1 MTSPSPTWNPD
12 LLAQVAGAGGA
23 LEWLV
28 EVVAP
33 LTLSSG
39 KRGGFY
45 LPARFSTAPYPDSL
59 QTIVRKSVQV
69 SGQSVT
75 PVSWRYNDM
84 TWRFSVAMSDRAT
97 LAQVFRKG
105 QFLRLSVGT
114 PGMLR
119 GDYSPVTSGRV
130 VQVRERNP
138 GQIEVECWGPI
149 SSLASRADTSL
160 GRLSIHETYGVKY
173 IDTTGYTAGDATI
186 TLTNTTGW
194 EFPAGRYVLIKVTPT
209 TGDVFYLRG
218 TAVTATQVTGLDATG
233 SFGTTAVDAVVGD
246 DVQAIW
252 YDQGR
257 PDVFAARVLTST
269 ATSTNGAYDDLPSH
283 WGYGL
288 PAEWVDTADM
298 VAAGIK
304 LFETDSGT
312 FTGRFR
318 AEATLPA
325 DPGAWLTGALATMG
339 AWLSVRM
346 GRITMRGAQDIR
358 SRGAVVYHT
367 GAVIT
372 DADVIPKF
380 TSVDWYTQEQSM
392 EWSSTTVTTAS
403 DSNVA
408 TPGGLYAGTLP
419 ARWGTVTYDSSE
431 YVWGNQTDA
440 RESMN
445 DRLSPWNGFVGETI
459 NVTCRGFRLATLCP
473 GDVVDLASLLVFGRR
488 QQTVLSYGSG
498 LPVMVLAVA
507 VNWTAGTV
515 ALRLAS
521 LPADRNDEWS

>member
-1 MTSPSPTWNPD
+1 MSSPSPTWNAD
-12 LLAQVAGAGGA
+12 LIAQLEGAGGA

-28 EVVAP
+28 DVTGP
-33 LTLSSG
+33 LTTTTG

-45 LPARFSTAPYPDSL
+45 LPARFSTAYYPDSL

-84 TWRFSVAMSDRAT
+84 TWRFSVAMTDRAT

-105 QFLRLSVGT
+105 QHLRLSVGV
-114 PGMLR
+114 PGMGR

-138 GQIEVECWGPI
+138 GQIEVECWGPV

-160 GRLSIHETYGVKY
+160 GRLSIHETYGVKT
-173 IDTTGYTAGDATI
+173 IDSSNYTAGYSTI

-209 TGDVFYLRG
+209 TGEPFYLRG
-218 TAVTATQVTGLDATG
+218 AAVTATQVTGLDSAG
-233 SFGTTAVDAVVGD
+233 SFGTTAVNAAVGD

-257 PDVFAARVLTST
+257 PDVFAARILTST
-269 ATSTNGAYDDLPSH
+269 ATNNNGAYDDLPSH

-298 VAAGIK
+298 VAAGAS
-304 LFETDSGT
+304 LFATASGI
-312 FTGRFR
+312 FTGRF
-318 AEATLPA
+318 AVETLPA
-325 DPGAWLTGALATMG
+325 DPGAWLTGALSTMG

-346 GRITMRGAQDIR
+346 GRITVRGAQDIR
-358 SRGAVVYHT
+358 NRGAVLYHT
-367 GAVIT
+367 GDVIT
-372 DADVIPKF
+372 DADVVPKF
-380 TSVDWYTQEQSM
+380 TSVDWYTQEQSI
-392 EWSSTTVTTAS
+392 EWSSTTTTSATGS
-403 DSNVA
+403 LVA
-408 TPGGLYAGTLP
+408 TPGGLLAGTLP
-419 ARWGTVTYDSSE
+419 ARWGTTTYDSST
-431 YVWGNQTDA
+431 YVWDNESAA
-440 RESMN
+440 RTSIS
-445 DRLSPWNGFVGETI
+445 DRVAPWNGFVGETI
-459 NVTCRGFRLATLCP
+459 NLTCRGLRLATLCP
-473 GDVVDLASLLVFGRR
+473 GDVVDLASSLVFGRR
-488 QQTVLSYGSG
+488 QQTVLSYDSG

-507 VNWTAGTV
+507 PNWTAGTV